1 MKKYFFVF
9 IFFVLGPAMVVAQQ
23 VDLRKDDQRFF
34 KGQPFLALGGFTV
47 VTQQERLPKDYQK
60 LVELFSDWRE
70 FESPPLLNGAPN
82 YTTDRFKED
91 RKAFRVLQKR
101 LNKINIDRWPVPQ
114 QTDWHIVQAEMN
126 GYDFNYRVLKPW
138 ERDPA
143 FYQTVWTYKS
153 DVPAHEGPTNH
164 AVLELWTYRFPLTQ
178 DEQRRLAKE
187 LRVVPLL
194 LEQAKENLT
203 GNARDLWVAGTE
215 NLRQQEKKLAGLSKK
230 LNQHHPDNL
239 LPDLVGALAR
249 AKQST
254 KLFVGWLDAQAVY
267 KNGPSGIGKENYTW
281 YQQNVHLIPLS
292 WEEEVS
298 LLKRELDRAWS
309 SLVLE
314 EQKNRGLPPMVAAN
328 SAEEFDAMAE
338 EGVQRLM
345 RFLDEKEIMLIKP
358 NMEPA
363 LREHMGQFVPED
375 QRNFFSI
382 GMHYDPVPLYSHFYH
397 WFDLAQMR
405 DEPHSSP
412 IRREPL
418 LYNIFDSKS
427 EGIATGVEEFF
438 MHAGLYEDSPRSKEI
453 VWIMLAQ
460 RAARGLGSLYAHAN
474 MMTME
479 EAGRVHVKWTPRGW
493 MEREPHLLRF
503 EQHLYLRQPGYGT
516 CYVTGKYL
524 IEGLMTEYA
533 KQKEAAGEPFIM
545 KDFFEEF
552 NDAGNIPVELIR
564 REMIGKEKGIN

>member
-9 IFFVLGPAMVVAQQ
+9 IFFVLGPAVALAQQ
-23 VDLRKDDQRFF
+23 ADLRKDDQRFF
-34 KGQPFLALGGFTV
+34 KGQPAPSLGDPTAK
-47 VTQQERLPKDYQK
+47 TQQQKLPKDYHK
-60 LVELFSDWRE
+60 LVELFNDWRE
-70 FESPPLLNGAPN
+70 FESPPLLDGAPD
-82 YTTDRFKED
+82 YTKERFKEN
-91 RKAFRVLQKR
+91 RKVFRVLQKR
-101 LNKINIDRWPVPQ
+101 LNKINVSRWPVPQ
-114 QTDWHIVQAEMN
+114 QVDWHVVRAEMN

-143 FYQTVWTYKS
+143 FYQTIWTYKS

-164 AVLELWTYRFPLTQ
+164 AVLELWTYSFPLTQ
-178 DEQRRLAKE
+178 KEQKRLAKE
-187 LRVVPLL
+187 LRVIPPL
-194 LEQAKENLT
+194 LEQARENLT

-215 NLRQQEKKLAGLSKK
+215 NFRQQEKKLDGLSKK
-230 LNQHHPDNL
+230 LDQHHPDSL
-239 LPDLVGALAR
+239 LPDLVGALAL

-254 KLFVGWLDAQAVY
+254 GLFVGWLDAQAVY

-298 LLKRELDRAWS
+298 LLKRELSRAWS
-309 SLVLE
+309 SLILE
-314 EQKNRGLPPMVAAN
+314 EQKNRGLPPMVAAS
-328 SAEEFDAMAE
+328 SAEEFGVMAE

-345 RFLDEKEIMLIKP
+345 RFLDEKEIMPIKP

-363 LREHMGQFVPED
+363 LREHMGRFVPEN
-375 QRNFFSI
+375 QRNFFLI

-479 EAGRVHVKWTPRGW
+479 EAGKVHVKWTPRGW

-516 CYVTGKYL
+516 CYITGKYL
-524 IEGLMTEYA
+524 IERLMAERA
-533 KQKEAAGEPFIM
+533 EQLEAQGKSFVM
-545 KDFFEEF
+545 KDFLKIF
-552 NDAGNIPVELIR
+552 NDAGNIPVELVRWEIT
-564 REMIGKEKGIN
+564 GNKEL